1 MFKNNYVGVFQF
13 VSSSVSNEDKLSLH
27 SHCVLTGCYFFF
39 LGYRN
44 DIILFFQFYCRQFP
58 KSPAGQLDCN
68 DFYLQIVFFFCVM

>member
-1 MFKNNYVGVFQF
+1 MFKNNYVDVFQF

-27 SHCVLTGCYFFF
+27 SHRLLFFF

-58 KSPAGQLDCN
+58 KSPAGQLDYN
-68 DFYLQIVFFFCVM
+68 DFYIQIVFFFCVM